1 MNCQVYIEKNLYNMN
16 MKIFGERVK
25 QTLKEIGITQK
36 KFAELLQVQTSTL
49 CEWLND
55 HNEPSMQ
62 MIVEIARALEV
73 STDFLLGLKDY
84 D

>member
-1 MNCQVYIEKNLYNMN
+1 

-25 QTLKEIGITQK
+25 QVLKETGMTQK
-36 KFAELLQVQTSTL
+36 MLAGKLQVQTSTL

-55 HNEPSMQ
+55 HNEPPMQ
-62 MIVEIARALEV
+62 TIVDIAKLLEV
-73 STDFLLGLKDY
+73 STDYLLGLKEY

>member
-1 MNCQVYIEKNLYNMN
+1 MNCQTNYGNCSYNMN

-25 QTLKEIGITQK
+25 NELKQQKLTQK
-36 KFAELLQVQTSTL
+36 VLAERLSVLPSTL

-55 HNEPSMQ
+55 NNEPPMQ
-62 MIVEIARALEV
+62 TIVDIALILQV
-73 STDFLLGLKDY
+73 STDYLLGIKDY

>member
-1 MNCQVYIEKNLYNMN
+1 MT

-25 QTLKEIGITQK
+25 QTLKETGWTQK
-36 KFAELLQVQTSTL
+36 KLAEHLQVQTSTL

-55 HNEPSMQ
+55 HNEPPMQ
-62 MIVEIARALEV
+62 TIVDIALALEV
-73 STDFLLGLKDY
+73 STDFLLGLKEY

>member
-1 MNCQVYIEKNLYNMN
+1 MN

-25 QTLKEIGITQK
+25 QTLKEVGLTQK
-36 KFAELLQVQTSTL
+36 AFATILQVQPSTL
-49 CEWLND
+49 CEWLSD
-55 HNEPSMQ
+55 HNEPPMQ
-62 MIVEIARALEV
+62 MIVDIAKILEV

>member
-1 MNCQVYIEKNLYNMN
+1 MN

-25 QTLKEIGITQK
+25 QTLKELGITQK
-36 KFAELLQVQTSTL
+36 RLAEILQVQTSTL

-55 HNEPSMQ
+55 HNEPPMQ
-62 MIVEIARALEV
+62 TIADIVVALEV

>member
-1 MNCQVYIEKNLYNMN
+1 MN

-25 QTLKEIGITQK
+25 QTLKELGLTQK
-36 KFAELLQVQTSTL
+36 KLAEHLQVQTSTL

-55 HNEPSMQ
+55 HNEPPMQ
-62 MIVEIARALEV
+62 MLIEIAQALEV

>member
-1 MNCQVYIEKNLYNMN
+1 MN

-25 QTLKEIGITQK
+25 QTLKETGWTQK
-36 KFAELLQVQTSTL
+36 RLAEKLQVQTSTL

-55 HNEPSMQ
+55 HNEPPMQ
-62 MIVEIARALEV
+62 TIVDIALALEV
-73 STDFLLGLKDY
+73 STDFLLGLKEY

>member
-1 MNCQVYIEKNLYNMN
+1 MN

-25 QTLKEIGITQK
+25 QTLKETGWTQK
-36 KFAELLQVQTSTL
+36 KLAEALKVQTSTL

-55 HNEPSMQ
+55 HNEPPMQ
-62 MIVEIARALEV
+62 TIVDIALALEV
-73 STDFLLGLKDY
+73 STDFLLGVKEY

>member
-1 MNCQVYIEKNLYNMN
+1 

-25 QTLKEIGITQK
+25 QTLKELGITQK
-36 KFAELLQVQTSTL
+36 RLAEILQVQTSTL

-55 HNEPSMQ
+55 HNEPPMQ
-62 MIVEIARALEV
+62 TIADIVVALEV

>member
-1 MNCQVYIEKNLYNMN
+1 

-25 QTLKEIGITQK
+25 LQLKEAGLTQK
-36 KFAELLQVQTSTL
+36 NLATLLNVQPSTL

-55 HNEPSMQ
+55 HNEPSFQ
-62 MIVEIARALEV
+62 DLVNIAKILEV
-73 STDFLLGLKDY
+73 STDYLLGLKEY

>member
-1 MNCQVYIEKNLYNMN
+1 

-25 QTLKEIGITQK
+25 STLKENGKTQK
-36 KFAELLQVQTSTL
+36 ELALALCVQTSTL

-55 HNEPSMQ
+55 HNEPPMQ
-62 MIVEIARALEV
+62 IIVDIAKTLEV
-73 STDFLLGLKDY
+73 STDYLLGLKDY

>member
-1 MNCQVYIEKNLYNMN
+1 

-25 QTLKEIGITQK
+25 RELKEQGKTQRDL
-36 KFAELLQVQTSTL
+36 AATLCVQTSTL

-55 HNEPSMQ
+55 HNEPPMQ
-62 MIVEIARALEV
+62 IIVDIAKALEV
-73 STDFLLGLKDY
+73 STDYLLGLKDY